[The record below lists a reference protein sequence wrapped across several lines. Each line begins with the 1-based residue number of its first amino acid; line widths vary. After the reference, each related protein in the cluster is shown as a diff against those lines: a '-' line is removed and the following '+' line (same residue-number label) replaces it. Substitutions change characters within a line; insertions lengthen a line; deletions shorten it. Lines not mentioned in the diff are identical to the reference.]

1 METSLATNPITLS
14 QWVQLLLVVVAAVSY
29 LLFLSR
35 NK

>member
-14 QWVQLLLVVVAAVSY
+14 QWVQLLLVVVAISY

>member
-1 METSLATNPITLS
+1 METSLAANPITLS
-14 QWVQLLLVVVAAVSY
+14 QWVQLLLVVVAISY

>member
-14 QWVQLLLVVVAAVSY
+14 QWVQLLLVVTTVSY

>member
-1 METSLATNPITLS
+1 METSLATNPINLS
-14 QWVQLLLVVVAAVSY
+14 QWVQLLLVVAFVSY

>member
-14 QWVQLLLVVVAAVSY
+14 QWVQLLLVVVVVSY
-29 LLFLSR
+29 LLYLSR

>member
-1 METSLATNPITLS
+1 METSLATNPITFS
-14 QWVQLLLVVVAAVSY
+14 QWVQLLLVVVVVSY